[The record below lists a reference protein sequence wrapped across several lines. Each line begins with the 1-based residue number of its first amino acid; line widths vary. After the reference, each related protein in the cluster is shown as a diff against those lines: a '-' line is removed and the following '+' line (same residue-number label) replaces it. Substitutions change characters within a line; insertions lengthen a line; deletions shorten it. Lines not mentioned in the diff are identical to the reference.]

1 MLVAYQYIVNP
12 IATNISKEIPP
23 LQKKKAVQKLQYSSP
38 LEFYRIHPSK
48 CCADQHIGPYNLTHI
63 ITHIIKFTSKTLV
76 I

>member
-12 IATNISKEIPP
+12 IPTNISKETPP
-23 LQKKKAVQKLQYSSP
+23 LPKKKAVQKLQYLSP

-48 CCADQHIGPYNLTHI
+48 CCADQHIGPYNLTQ
-63 ITHIIKFTSKTLV
+63 IIKISKTLV